1 MENASLSTPISAPQ
15 FRGFR
20 RASEISIASQVS
32 GMADSYTAS
41 NIANSK
47 CCTPPRLRSQTTLRA
62 EQLLSIRLSGGC
74 FPSIT
79 KSLGLL
85 RLRPVLPQSVPCVIL
100 SPGRTGDVSD
110 GYAGTTA
117 VLCMLD
123 LAGDKLLKK
132 DNNC

>member
-47 CCTPPRLRSQTTLRA
+47 CRTPPRLRPLPLRSQTTLRP
-62 EQLLSIRLSGGC
+62 EQLLSVRLSGG
-74 FPSIT
+74 
-79 KSLGLL
+79 
-85 RLRPVLPQSVPCVIL
+85 VLPTHNQKLGIIPP
-100 SPGRTGDVSD
+100 SPGSAVVSAV
-110 GYAGTTA
+110 GYRIPW
-117 VLCMLD
+117 
-123 LAGDKLLKK
+123 K
-132 DNNC
+132 NR

>member
-47 CCTPPRLRSQTTLRA
+47 CCTPPRLSTLRA
-62 EQLLSIRLSGGC
+62 EQLLSVRLSGGC

-79 KSLGLL
+79 NSLELFCL
-85 RLRPVLPQSVPCVIL
+85 HLPSAVCIHIPATA
-100 SPGRTGDVSD
+100 GRASD
-110 GYAGTTA
+110 GHPGTTA
-117 VLCMLD
+117 VFCMLD
-123 LAGDKLLKK
+123 LAGDELLKK
-132 DNNC
+132 RC